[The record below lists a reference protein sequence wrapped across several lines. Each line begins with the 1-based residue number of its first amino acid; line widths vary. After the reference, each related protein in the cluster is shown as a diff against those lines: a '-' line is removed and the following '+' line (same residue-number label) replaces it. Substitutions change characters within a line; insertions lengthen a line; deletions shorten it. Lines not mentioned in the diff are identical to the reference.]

1 MAMLIDSLL
10 VIGLI
15 LANGLLALSEIA
27 IVSSRRTR
35 LVGMAERGSRGAARV
50 LELASEPTRFLS
62 TVQVG
67 ITSIGILIGAIGEA
81 TIADHVRQALDL
93 VPGIAPYAQPL
104 SLAIVVVG
112 ITYVSLLVGELVPK
126 RLAMT
131 DPERIAA
138 IIAGPMKVLARLGR
152 PIVYLLSV
160 STDAVLKV
168 LRVPKAPRA
177 ALTVEEIRVL
187 LEQSAIEGVL
197 DPGEGEMM
205 TNVLNLDERH
215 ISGVLTPRSAVVF
228 LDSRDSV
235 DVNREKFRQEPHE
248 ILPLCDGGL
257 DHVVG
262 VVRSR
267 RVLREVLAG
276 NIVDLKA
283 LAEPA
288 LFVPETMT
296 ILRLLEELKRTN
308 LSAALVVDEFGEVQG
323 IVSLTDVVTS
333 IVGDLPAARR
343 DEPMIVRRDDGSWL
357 VDGAVDLT
365 TLVRMLGDNAIVTEE
380 DGEHYHTL
388 GGLAMVSLGRV
399 PKTGDVFNRGRH
411 RFEVV
416 DMDGNRVDRV
426 LATRVTNASP
436 GAQ

>member
-1 MAMLIDSLL
+1 MLIDSLL
-10 VIGLI
+10 LIGLI
-15 LANGLLALSEIA
+15 LANGALALSEIA
-27 IVSSRRTR
+27 FVSSRRTR
-35 LVGMAERGSRGAARV
+35 LVGMAERGSRGAAWV

-67 ITSIGILIGAIGEA
+67 MTSIGILIGAIGEA
-81 TIADHVRQALDL
+81 TIADDLRQALDL

-138 IIAGPMKVLARLGR
+138 IIAGPMKALARLGR

-168 LRVPKAPRA
+168 LRVPKATRA
-177 ALTVEEIRVL
+177 ALTVEEIKVL

-197 DPGEGEMM
+197 EPGEREMM

-215 ISGVLTPRSAVVF
+215 VAGVLTPRSAVVF

-262 VVRSR
+262 VVRAR
-267 RVLREVLAG
+267 RVLGEVLAG
-276 NIVDLKA
+276 
-283 LAEPA
+283 
-288 LFVPETMT
+288 
-296 ILRLLEELKRTN
+296 
-308 LSAALVVDEFGEVQG
+308 
-323 IVSLTDVVTS
+323 TS
-333 IVGDLPAARR
+333 PI
-343 DEPMIVRRDDGSWL
+343 
-357 VDGAVDLT
+357 
-365 TLVRMLGDNAIVTEE
+365 
-380 DGEHYHTL
+380 
-388 GGLAMVSLGRV
+388 
-399 PKTGDVFNRGRH
+399 
-411 RFEVV
+411 
-416 DMDGNRVDRV
+416 
-426 LATRVTNASP
+426 
-436 GAQ
+436 